1 MAPDNPDARPEN
13 ANRHRKS
20 GENVDNAG
28 SPCEGRAGFGVD
40 DGSCVEPGSDELSVD
55 TDGAFPEA
63 AENFIEGAV
72 RNLLC
77 HISSRVINQVL
88 SLVSNE
94 FRALMA
100 FLSEIRAHSFDA
112 RVIVN

>member
-1 MAPDNPDARPEN
+1 MAPDDSDACPED
-13 ANRHRKS
+13 ANRHREG
-20 GENVDNAG
+20 GEDVDDSG
-28 SPCEGRAGFGVD
+28 SPCEGGAGFGVD
-40 DGSCVEPGSDELSVD
+40 DGACVEPGRDELSVD
-55 TDGAFPEA
+55 ADGAFPEA
-63 AENFIEGAV
+63 AEDFVEGAV
-72 RNLLC
+72 RDLLC
-77 HISSRVINQVL
+77 HIPGRVINQVL